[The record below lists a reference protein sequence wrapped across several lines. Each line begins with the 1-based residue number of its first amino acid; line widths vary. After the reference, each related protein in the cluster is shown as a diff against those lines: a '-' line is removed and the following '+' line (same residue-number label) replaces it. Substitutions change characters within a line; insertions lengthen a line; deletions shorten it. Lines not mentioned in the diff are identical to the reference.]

1 MRKRDE
7 LKGRGQLK
15 SKEEAHLLA
24 LVPLVRAAVVVVA
37 LQVEGVEVVL
47 QGVASVLLVMTM
59 ITPAAQGRA
68 L

>member
-1 MRKRDE
+1 M
-7 LKGRGQLK
+7 K

-37 LQVEGVEVVL
+37 LQVEVVEVVL